1 MLHYNKDTGAMSIVA
16 KDTGDFVFIVD
27 NYILDNGD
35 AVYFTVNTELE
46 KENLVLQKKITEFT
60 NGKAII
66 HLTSKETNL
75 KIGNYLYDIE
85 VDTADGRV
93 DTVVGPAKFK
103 VVGGVKY

>member
-1 MLHYNKDTGAMSIVA
+1 MIHYNKDTGAMSIVA

-35 AVYFTVNTELE
+35 VVYFTVNTELE
-46 KENLVLQKKITEFT
+46 KENPVLQKKITEFT
-60 NGKAII
+60 DGKAII

-75 KIGNYLYDIE
+75 RIGNYLYDIE
-85 VDTADGRV
+85 VDTADGCF
-93 DTVVGPAKFK
+93 DTIVGPAKFK

>member
-16 KDTGDFVFIVD
+16 KDTGAFVFIVD

-35 AVYFTVNTELE
+35 VVYFTVNTELE
-46 KENLVLQKKITEFT
+46 KENPVLQKKITEFT
-60 NGKAII
+60 DGKAII

-75 KIGNYLYDIE
+75 RIGNYLYDIE

>member
-35 AVYFTVNTELE
+35 IVYFTVNTELE
-46 KENLVLQKKITEFT
+46 KENPVLQKKITEFT

-66 HLTSKETNL
+66 HLTSKETDL

>member
-1 MLHYNKDTGAMSIVA
+1 MLHYNKDTDAMSIVA

-35 AVYFTVNTELE
+35 VVYFTVNTELE
-46 KENLVLQKKITEFT
+46 KENPVLQKKITEFT

-66 HLTSKETNL
+66 HLTSKETDL

-93 DTVVGPAKFK
+93 DTIVGPAKFK